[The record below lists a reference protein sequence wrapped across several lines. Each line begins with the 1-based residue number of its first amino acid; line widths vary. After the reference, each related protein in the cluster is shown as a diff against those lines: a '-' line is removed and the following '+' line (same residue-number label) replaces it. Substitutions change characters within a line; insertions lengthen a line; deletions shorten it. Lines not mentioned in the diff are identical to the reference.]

1 MNIAAAIVR
10 GGASAEISVAES
22 VLLSLLGFALVF
34 VVLIVLILVIKLI
47 TGATGKIESNAKKA
61 AEAAALAK
69 AVAAEK
75 AAATVKEAAVKE
87 VAAVNTAAITNK
99 AVDATTGTVTATT
112 EIVASPIQG
121 TVFEINVTI
130 GQTIKKGSLL
140 VVIEAMYMENE
151 VLAQREG
158 TVSQI
163 ICKVGE
169 NVNVAA
175 PLIVLI

>member
-1 MNIAAAIVR
+1 MNIATAIVR
-10 GGASAEISVAES
+10 VGASAEISVAES

-61 AEAAALAK
+61 DEAAALAK
-69 AVAAEK
+69 AAATEK
-75 AAATVKEAAVKE
+75 AAAAAKEAAV
-87 VAAVNTAAITNK
+87 VNTVVITDTAADVTI
-99 AVDATTGTVTATT
+99 GTVTPSA
-112 EIVASPIQG
+112 EIIAAPIQG
-121 TVFEINVTI
+121 TVFEINVAV